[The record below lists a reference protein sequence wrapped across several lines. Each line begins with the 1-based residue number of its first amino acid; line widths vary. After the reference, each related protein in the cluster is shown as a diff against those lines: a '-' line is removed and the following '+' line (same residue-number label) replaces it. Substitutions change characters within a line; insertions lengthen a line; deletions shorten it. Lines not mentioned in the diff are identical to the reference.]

1 MYTCGL
7 GWGKPLE
14 IDRKSV
20 QSPSL
25 PRPNC
30 VSSVWEYLER
40 LSESSRTFS
49 GAVIKRICCISGG
62 GGEEAMLRFNGFC
75 RLWPKRFLRRTL
87 QHADFSNLSYPVHV
101 YCSYSYLKPLMTQLS
116 LRKPPWVVFLG
127 RKLIRKLLKS
137 AFLCGWC
144 ESCPRWGN
152 TGSGGQRAWDLL
164 VTHYS
169 TPEIKDL
176 FALLYHLF
184 LYSNRTVLLG
194 TFRHIWGCLSDYLQ

>member
-14 IDRKSV
+14 IDRKVSAV
-20 QSPSL
+20 SKYTTTQL
-25 PRPNC
+25 RFIC
-30 VSSVWEYLER
+30 VRVFGEIEWVLSDLLWCCNKENL
-40 LSESSRTFS
+40 LSE
-49 GAVIKRICCISGG
+49 AG

-75 RLWPKRFLRRTL
+75 RLWPKRFLRGTL
-87 QHADFSNLSYPVHV
+87 QHADFSNLSYPVHI
-101 YCSYSYLKPLMTQLS
+101 YCSYSYLKPPMTQLS

-194 TFRHIWGCLSDYLQ
+194 TFRHIWGCLSDYFQ